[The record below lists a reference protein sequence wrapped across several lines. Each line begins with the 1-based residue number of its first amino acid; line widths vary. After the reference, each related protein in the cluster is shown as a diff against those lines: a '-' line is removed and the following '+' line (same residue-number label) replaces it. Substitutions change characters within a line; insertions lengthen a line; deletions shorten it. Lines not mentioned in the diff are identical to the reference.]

1 MSRFLSHDKTKGD
14 YLAAKILE
22 YNRGSSKLIITSASG
37 YTRSNKG
44 LVFEENNYKEADTL
58 PIHKALLASQQNSPG
73 GQLAFFSSHMDVLVL
88 VTPNSHLLLG
98 TTNKW
103 MDC

>member
-22 YNRGSSKLIITSASG
+22 YNRGSSKLI
-37 YTRSNKG
+37 
-44 LVFEENNYKEADTL
+44 
-58 PIHKALLASQQNSPG
+58 
-73 GQLAFFSSHMDVLVL
+73 VL
-88 VTPNSHLLLG
+88 VTPNYHLLLG
-98 TTNKW
+98 NTNKW